1 LEALRFMGLY
11 STKDSL
17 RTANA
22 MVMEYILIQM
32 GMYIGGNS
40 KKIASTAMAT
50 LDMKMAMSTMAN
62 GKMTKDV
69 VLAY

>member
-1 LEALRFMGLY
+1 
-11 STKDSL
+11 
-17 RTANA
+17 

-32 GMYIGGNS
+32 GMYIGGNL

-50 LDMKMAMSTMAN
+50 LDMKMAMSTMVN